1 MSFVH
6 MRIAR
11 PVTNL
16 ELSYQMYSKGLYLD
30 KIADFND
37 HEGFSGIMLGREG
50 LQWHM
55 ELTTCHYHP
64 VKPLHTEEDLL
75 VLYYPD
81 STEWVGVCARMVESG
96 FSIVS
101 SFNPYWDVNGRTF
114 EDRDGYR
121 IVIQNRSW
129 PMLKNG

>member
-16 ELSYQMYSKGLYLD
+16 ELSYQMYSKGLSLN

-50 LQWHM
+50 LHWHM
-55 ELTTCHYHP
+55 EFTTCHNHP
-64 VKPLHTEEDLL
+64 IKPLHTEEDLL

-81 STEWVGVCARMVESG
+81 SIEWEGVCVRMVESG
-96 FSIVS
+96 FSFVS

-121 IVIQNRSW
+121 VVIQNRSW
-129 PMLKNG
+129 PMPKNG